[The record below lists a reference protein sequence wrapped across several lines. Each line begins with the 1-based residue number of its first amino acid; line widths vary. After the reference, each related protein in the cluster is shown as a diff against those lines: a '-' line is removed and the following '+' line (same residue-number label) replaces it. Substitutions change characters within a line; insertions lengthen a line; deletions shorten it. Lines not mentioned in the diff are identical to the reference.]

1 MSLFNQINTLLISYQ
16 PRSDIEVTHI
26 DTITVERMLWDK
38 AIIIQ
43 SLKNLAGKSDLEIK
57 ACLREL
63 LARRANYTQREPF
76 NYFCY
81 PGYPLNELCV
91 EIAHL
96 IAEKE
101 EAVCGVLLGR
111 SEDLLCWPVYSLK
124 DETEE
129 EVNGESRF
137 NPRHFFLNANGQL
150 VPVREIYERS
160 VSHPEKLFSKDPAVR
175 FPGVSEW
182 DIKVLYSIAGNEGNN
197 YLKQAEIYF
206 YQDNSLATKLRELA
220 RDLHASSR
228 IGNGTDALANQTMAK
243 KAAIQFHHYWKSFPS
258 NPEIDNLSIKT
269 AYLEDATLKDYL
281 LAVMMRFVDPDQFTE
296 AERQQFNAL
305 NSFGGPKITPCAFE
319 ISQALN
325 LFVDRYPILKTFILM
340 GEEQQTDNLQSLME
354 SALTSL
360 SSRKLYVDNGI
371 NCPGAMKR
379 LYSREMIANP
389 LLSMEEKSNMAAEL
403 VIDFETLFDM
413 VFPYRETR
421 KQGETTEKP
430 YKEFLS
436 SVSAKLKSI
445 SVDRYSY
452 ETIAQLL
459 NNYTESEQIEI
470 LKFLAPSWKEVCKSS
485 QSINTLER
493 HLRVASANIFREL
506 LAESLLGSCKTLSEG
521 LAIFHQ
527 YDSATP
533 FLSSF
538 ILLLIKKFPNQF
550 SKVEAINELIVRE
563 NIQFLKHFLNL
574 VIKNAA
580 DWFVNEEEFS
590 QFINKLNTVL
600 GENELAALV
609 SNHQFNQSE
618 LDFILYSISI
628 KASYSS
634 IFPFS
639 QSASNV
645 LRKWILQ
652 FKSLT
657 GFLKQFTANQS
668 ALRDWLVDY
677 CSIDDIVSDKND
689 LLASI
694 ELLSDQESVSK
705 LFRFWTMK
713 ELLLDITA
721 TELQNI
727 DLTVDAV
734 NHLFNLW
741 LEPRIRDAETF
752 EEVAGFLQEM
762 PLATRPVK
770 TWVRHL
776 PESLVNQQDSFIRM
790 ATEFEGAKEMLDYHG
805 RHINCFSWLILSL
818 EMVKPAERVSSLS
831 NLLVNLKKGYL
842 IDNEEKYARLSA
854 LIPDLP
860 STISTQLEKT
870 LHAVSKMDEPI
881 DIHSILKEILEEI
894 KDCELRDKAMFTPK
908 FFSFISRNRS
918 MYNSSNVTL
927 ISEIT
932 QLSMNPSMSQ
942 QSVISYFEALLQNPG
957 MMIYH
962 DWVLS
967 SVLPRLNPVKYLIS
981 ELIYLADK
989 NSDTGF
995 HKRSFNQIFTDQ
1007 SDRSFFAYE
1016 LRRFQNKA
1024 SCKLSDIVSDL
1035 QTLLEASKWQFNCFA
1050 MLKEA
1055 ESILHRY
1062 KSHEFPSLTN
1072 LANAE
1077 SYRPSITKVI

>member
-1 MSLFNQINTLLISYQ
+1 
-16 PRSDIEVTHI
+16 
-26 DTITVERMLWDK
+26 MLWDK

-129 EVNGESRF
+129 KVNGEGRF

-175 FPGVSEW
+175 FPSVSEW

-206 YQDNSLATKLRELA
+206 YQDNSLAAKLRELA
-220 RDLHASSR
+220 RELHESSMV
-228 IGNGTDALANQTMAK
+228 GKGTNALANQAMAK
-243 KAAIQFHHYWKSFPS
+243 RAAIQFHHYWKSLPP
-258 NPEIDNLSIKT
+258 NPEIDNLSTKT

-305 NSFGGPKITPCAFE
+305 NPFGGPKITPCAFE

-325 LFVDRYPILKTFILM
+325 LFVDRYPLLKTVILM

-371 NCPGAMKR
+371 NCPRAMKR
-379 LYSREMIANP
+379 LYSREVIANP

-421 KQGETTEKP
+421 KQEETAEKL

-436 SVSAKLKSI
+436 SVSAKLKSV
-445 SVDRYSY
+445 SVDEYSY
-452 ETIAQLL
+452 ETIARLL

-470 LKFLAPSWKEVCKSS
+470 LKFLAPRWKEVCTSS
-485 QSINTLER
+485 LSINTLER
-493 HLRVASANIFREL
+493 HLRGASANLFREL
-506 LAESLLGSCKTLSEG
+506 LAESLLGSCRTLSEG
-521 LAIFHQ
+521 LAIVHQ
-527 YDSATP
+527 YDGATS

-538 ILLLIKKFPNQF
+538 ILLLIKKFPSQF
-550 SKVEAINELIVRE
+550 SKSEAINELIVQK
-563 NIQFLKHFLNL
+563 NSQFLKHFFNL
-574 VIKNAA
+574 VIKNPA

-590 QFINKLNTVL
+590 QFINQLNTVL
-600 GENELAALV
+600 GENELSALV

-639 QSASNV
+639 HSASNV

-657 GFLKQFTANQS
+657 GFLKQFSAQQS

-677 CSIDDIVSDKND
+677 CSIDDIVSDKSD

-694 ELLSDQESVSK
+694 ELLSDQESISK
-705 LFRFWTMK
+705 LFRFWAMK
-713 ELLLDITA
+713 KLLLNITA
-721 TELQNI
+721 AELQNI
-727 DLTVDAV
+727 DLTVDKV
-734 NHLFNLW
+734 NYLFNLW
-741 LEPRIRDAETF
+741 LEPRIRDAKTF

-818 EMVKPAERVSSLS
+818 EMVKPAERVSSLGH
-831 NLLVNLKKGYL
+831 LLGTLKKGYL

-894 KDCELRDKAMFTPK
+894 KDCELRDKAMFTSKFK
-908 FFSFISRNRS
+908 FFSFISRNRAMHRS
-918 MYNSSNVTL
+918 TNVNL

-932 QLSMNPSMSQ
+932 QLSMNPSTSQ
-942 QSVISYFEALLQNPG
+942 QSVISYFEALLQKPG
-957 MMIYH
+957 MMNYH
-962 DWVLS
+962 DWVLK

-995 HKRSFNQIFTDQ
+995 HKRSFNQMFTDQ

-1016 LRRFQNKA
+1016 LRRFQNKG
-1024 SCKLSDIVSDL
+1024 SCKLSGIVSDL

-1077 SYRPSITKVI
+1077 RYRPSQHANSRDELQTQFCK

>member
-1 MSLFNQINTLLISYQ
+1 MSLINQINTLLMSYQ
-16 PRSDIEVTHI
+16 PRSAIELTHI
-26 DTITVERMLWDK
+26 DTITVQRMLWDK

-96 IAEKE
+96 IAEKD
-101 EAVCGVLLGR
+101 EAVCSVLLGR

-129 EVNGESRF
+129 KINGESRF

-150 VPVREIYERS
+150 MPVREIYERS
-160 VSHPEKLFSKDPAVR
+160 VSHPEKLFSKDPAVQ
-175 FPGVSEW
+175 FPGISKRDV
-182 DIKVLYSIAGNEGNN
+182 KVLYRIAGNEGNN

-206 YQDNSLATKLRELA
+206 YQDNSLAAKLRELA
-220 RDLHASSR
+220 RELYASSLF
-228 IGNGTDALANQTMAK
+228 GNGTEGLADQDMAK
-243 KAAIQFHHYWKSFPS
+243 KAAIKFYHYWKTLPP

-305 NSFGGPKITPCAFE
+305 NRFGGPRITPCAFD
-319 ISQALN
+319 ISQVLN
-325 LFVDRYPILKTFILM
+325 LFVDRYPILKTVILM

-360 SSRKLYVDNGI
+360 SSRHLYVDNKI
-371 NCPGAMKR
+371 NCPSAMKR

-389 LLSMEEKSNMAAEL
+389 LLSMEEKSSMAAEL
-403 VIDFETLFDM
+403 VTDFETLFDM

-421 KQGETTEKP
+421 KQEETTEKL
-430 YKEFLS
+430 YEEFLN
-436 SVSAKLKSI
+436 SVSVKLKSVP
-445 SVDRYSY
+445 VDKYSY
-452 ETIAQLL
+452 ETIARLL

-470 LKFLAPSWKEVCKSS
+470 LKFLAPRWKEICISS
-485 QSINTLER
+485 LSINTLER
-493 HLRVASANIFREL
+493 HLRGTSAKIFREL
-506 LAESLLGSCKTLSEG
+506 LAESLLGSCRTLSEG

-527 YDSATP
+527 YDGATS

-538 ILLLIKKFPNQF
+538 ISLLIKKFPSQF
-550 SKVEAINELIVRE
+550 SKVEAINELTVQE

-574 VIKNAA
+574 VIKNPA

-590 QFINKLNTVL
+590 QFIDKINTAL
-600 GENELAALV
+600 GENELSALV

-634 IFPFS
+634 TFPFS
-639 QSASNV
+639 LSAHNV
-645 LRKWILQ
+645 LREWILQ

-657 GFLKQFTANQS
+657 GFLKQFSARQS
-668 ALRDWLVDY
+668 ALRDWLVHD
-677 CSIDDIVSDKND
+677 CSIDDLVSDKSD

-694 ELLSDQESVSK
+694 EILSDQESISR

-713 ELLLDITA
+713 ELLLNITA
-721 TELQNI
+721 TELKNL
-727 DLTVDAV
+727 DLRVDAE

-741 LEPRIRDAETF
+741 LEPRIRGAKTF
-752 EEVAGFLQEM
+752 DEVAGFLQEM

-790 ATEFEGAKEMLDYHG
+790 ATEFESAKEMLDYHG

-818 EMVKPAERVSSLS
+818 EMVKPAERVS
-831 NLLVNLKKGYL
+831 LLGHLLGNLKKGYL

-860 STISTQLEKT
+860 SKISAQLEET
-870 LHAVSKMDEPI
+870 IHAVSKMDEPI
-881 DIHSILKEILEEI
+881 DIHSILKEILEQI
-894 KDCELRDKAMFTPK
+894 KDFELRDKAIFTPK

-918 MYNSSNVTL
+918 MHSSKNVTL

-932 QLSMNPSMSQ
+932 QLSMNPSTSQ
-942 QSVISYFEALLQNPG
+942 QSVISYFEALLQKPG
-957 MMIYH
+957 MMKYH
-962 DWVLS
+962 DWVLR

-981 ELIYLADK
+981 ELMYLADK
-989 NSDTGF
+989 NSNSGF
-995 HKRSFNQIFTDQ
+995 HKRGFNQMFRDQ
-1007 SDRSFFAYE
+1007 SDRSFFAHE
-1016 LRRFQNKA
+1016 LRGFQNKA
-1024 SCKLSDIVSDL
+1024 SCKLSGIISDL
-1035 QTLLEASKWQFNCFA
+1035 QTLLEASKRRFNCFA
-1050 MLKEA
+1050 MLQEA
-1055 ESILHRY
+1055 ESILQRY